1 MEGQCLAKKQKKTE
15 YVWWLDTEKKEN
27 KDMDAVLLAAL
38 SRGEDMST
46 RYVDAYGD
54 CVSAMSLSIH
64 LDSPEVC
71 EALLRNG
78 VDPNGPC
85 FYTKHD
91 PIDCRPLELAFGNL
105 SRMCDC
111 VPVLLRYGADPD
123 LVDLS
128 LAYDSELS
136 LFDSFRQYQDSI
148 CATLW
153 VLRNIPGNIWVDMA
167 EPVMD
172 RMKKLDF

>member
-1 MEGQCLAKKQKKTE
+1 
-15 YVWWLDTEKKEN
+15 
-27 KDMDAVLLAAL
+27 MDAVLLAAL

-46 RYVDAYGD
+46 RYVDAYGH

-71 EALLRNG
+71 EALLRSGG

-85 FYTKHD
+85 FYSKHD
-91 PIDCRPLELAFGNL
+91 PIDYRPLEFAFGNL
-105 SRMCDC
+105 SKMSDC
-111 VPVLLRYGADPD
+111 VPILLRYGADPD

-128 LAYDSELS
+128 DAGSSELS
-136 LFDSFRQYQDSI
+136 LFSSFRHYRDAI

-167 EPVMD
+167 QPVMD
-172 RMKKLDF
+172 RMKKFDF